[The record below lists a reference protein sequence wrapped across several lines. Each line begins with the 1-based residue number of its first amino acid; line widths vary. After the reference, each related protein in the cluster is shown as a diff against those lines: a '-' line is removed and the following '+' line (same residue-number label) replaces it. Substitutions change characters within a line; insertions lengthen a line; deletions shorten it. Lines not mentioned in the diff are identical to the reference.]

1 MAFHAHTSSKD
12 SDKWHSLKAHLVK
25 VADRAEELADKFKAG
40 KIIYCAGIGGF
51 FFKCSKPA
59 NSQMEDHGCGTIH
72 EGGER
77 RNIGT

>member
-40 KIIYCAGIGGF
+40 KIIYCAGLWHDLGKYNPDI
-51 FFKCSKPA
+51 
-59 NSQMEDHGCGTIH
+59 NSSFSSFCC
-72 EGGER
+72 
-77 RNIGT
+77 NNSL